1 MNKIVLVFIISF
13 LIFLN
18 SFAVFEYIPGN
29 VQSKSMA
36 FATTGMLTGIE
47 NIIVNP
53 ASIVGLEKYQVSV
66 SYENL
71 YKFIHTASIAG
82 GYYSNYG
89 NIGLKYSEL
98 FVLGDYSNID
108 SLISRNTRLQTE
120 RVVQLT
126 YGLGLNEIIMFGTNI
141 NFLFIEQKME
151 GIDGNNN
158 IYYTADLGLIGK
170 IYDRWYI
177 GLSVSNLT
185 DTYIVGS
192 MSNERYYISRK
203 VSAGLTFNPYE
214 ILTTNFDV
222 SKTSGEPTSFGFS
235 LKSQIVKNVFTIF
248 SGVRNYP
255 TTLGLGFELKFKNL
269 SLDYG
274 YTTVINLPSRNHIQ
288 LSYLF

>member
-1 MNKIVLVFIISF
+1 MKKKVLIFIISF
-13 LIFLN
+13 LLFLN

-47 NIIVNP
+47 NITVNP
-53 ASIVGLEKYQVSV
+53 ASIVGLDKYQVSV

-71 YKFIHTASIAG
+71 YRFIHTVSISG

-89 NIGLKYSEL
+89 NLGLKYSEL
-98 FVLGDYSNID
+98 FVLGDYSNMD
-108 SLISRNTRLQTE
+108 SIISTNTRLQTE

-126 YGLGLNEIIMFGTNI
+126 YGMGFNDVIMVGTNI
-141 NFLFIEQKME
+141 NFLFVEQKME
-151 GIDGNNN
+151 GIDDNNN
-158 IYYTADLGLIGK
+158 IYYTADLGIIGR
-170 IYDRWYI
+170 IYDRWFI

-192 MSNERYYISRK
+192 MSNERYYITRK
-203 VSAGLTFNPYE
+203 VSGGLTFSPYE
-214 ILTTNFDV
+214 SLTTNFDL

-235 LKSQIVKNVFTIF
+235 FKSQIVKNVFTIF

-255 TTLGLGFELKFKNL
+255 ATLGLGFELKIKNI
-269 SLDYG
+269 SIDYG

-288 LSYLF
+288 LSYSF